1 MLRIWHL
8 RVELWRMVWLWLG
21 FFIIFWLLAERRIK
35 YLKYSDIC
43 QAFYFPKEIGGK
55 TVVEIGIKGARSQQD
70 IAERLMTLGWS
81 NESTEGILPDNIST
95 YNKWFYGKTGQKKDV
110 WKRFDK
116 DYNEDKYVRLLETDI
131 DETLLPRI
139 AEKLGIVNGSG
150 KTISK
155 HRVAVAIARQM
166 KLFSQSREGKN
177 AAENQ
182 IPDIYYAGEIALP
195 FDDYIKKATDRYNVI
210 KLIGGQ
216 EVSLEKYYV
225 CNTLG
230 EKQKVIADKNDLKC
244 KYLDNATIQG
254 IREMYKDRRQV
265 DKNGNPV
272 VFDNRKSILIGCG
285 GSGKTLMLQHLFLDG
300 IEKYPDTKMLPI
312 FIELRYFKQSDEIE
326 SFIFQIVNRKDATF
340 TEDIFRQLL
349 IDGRCPIL
357 MDGLDEIDPWDIND
371 FHMKLNAFMDK
382 YPRVQVILASREC
395 GSISGLNK
403 YTKLYVWPFDNNQSI
418 RLIDKILNAN
428 NTQAAKGKILEY
440 IDHGFIKKDGA
451 FVSHPMLLTFVA
463 MNYPQ
468 YEEFYGNHLLFYRR
482 AYEALLTGHDDN
494 KKPYDRVFHSV
505 DNADQFSAVF
515 KEFCG
520 RTYSEG
526 KMFFDDSTF
535 ELYFKQIEAHK
546 SFENSGNFTLTS
558 FKHDVC
564 STACMMY
571 ESEYKLWYIDPGFQ
585 EFLFAEYYAEQPTE
599 VVKALGASL
608 RGVNQKVF
616 NKLDAFDML
625 YEFTKEKMEVCILLP
640 YLESI
645 FKGKSEEQAFMDFI
659 INGYETF
666 TYTVID
672 DPAIVRYEQ
681 KRNVKREIRVPGINE
696 PGTVILA
703 YIAKIIGIDPNFVY
717 TTKDIKAQCDG
728 FSKIALTGEYAYV
741 NGSEEAL
748 YLRRNL
754 QLAFN
759 DAKKFEEQNDAS
771 HFIRDDDG
779 KIICFGHEYQIDAID
794 MYEEPEKFKGVI
806 DTMIR
811 ENSDAYKIFLRL
823 KEFNKQLRKEQF
835 KHRFK

>member
-1 MLRIWHL
+1 M
-8 RVELWRMVWLWLG
+8 
-21 FFIIFWLLAERRIK
+21 
-35 YLKYSDIC
+35 KYSDIC
-43 QAFYFPKEIGGK
+43 QAFYITEEIDGE
-55 TVVEIGIKGARSQQD
+55 TVVEIGIASAGSQQD
-70 IAERLMTLGWS
+70 IGEYFMTLGWS
-81 NESTEGILPDNIST
+81 DESTDGILPDNIST
-95 YNKWFYGKTGQKKDV
+95 YNKWFYGTTGQKNAV
-110 WKRFDK
+110 WTRFDK
-116 DYNEDKYVRLLETDI
+116 DFNEDEYVKLLENDI
-131 DETLLPRI
+131 VETVLPKVV
-139 AEKLGIVNGSG
+139 EKLGIIISSG

-166 KLFSQSREGKN
+166 KLFSQSKEDKN
-177 AAENQ
+177 AAENI
-182 IPDIYYAGEIALP
+182 IPDVYYAGEIALP
-195 FDDYIKKATDRYNVI
+195 FDDYISKATDRFNVM

-216 EVSLEKYYV
+216 EVPLERYYV
-225 CNTLG
+225 CSTLG
-230 EKQKVIADKNDLKC
+230 EKQKVIADKNTLKC
-244 KYLDNATIQG
+244 KYLDDATIQG

-265 DKNGNPV
+265 DKNGRPV

-300 IEKYPDTKMLPI
+300 IEKYPDTKILPI

-326 SFIFQIVNRKDATF
+326 KFIYETVHQKDATF
-340 TEDIFRQLL
+340 TEDILRQLL

-357 MDGLDEIDPWDIND
+357 MDGLDEIDPSDINN

-382 YPRVQVILASREC
+382 YSRVQVILASREC
-395 GSISGLNK
+395 DSITGLNG
-403 YTKLYVWPFDNNQSI
+403 YTKLYVWPFDNTQSI
-418 RLIDKILNAN
+418 KLIDKILKAN
-428 NTQAAKGKILEY
+428 KTEAAKDKILEY
-440 IDHGFIKKDGA
+440 IDHGFIKRDGA

-505 DNADQFSAVF
+505 DNADQFSTVF

-520 RTYSEG
+520 RTYSDG
-526 KMFFDDSTF
+526 KLFFDDSTF
-535 ELYFKQIEAHK
+535 ELYFKQLESHK
-546 SFENSGNFTLTS
+546 AFENPGKLTLTN

-585 EFLFAEYYAEQPTE
+585 EFLFAEYYAEQPSE
-599 VVKALGASL
+599 VVKALGDSL
-608 RGVNQKVF
+608 RGINHKVF
-616 NKLDAFDML
+616 NKMDAFDML

-645 FKGKSEEQAFMDFI
+645 FKGKTDEQAFADFI

-672 DPAIVRYEQ
+672 EQTVSKYEQ
-681 KRNVKREIRVPGINE
+681 ERNVRREIGVQGINE

-703 YIAKIIGIDPNFVY
+703 YISKIIGVNPNFVY
-717 TTKDIKAQCDG
+717 TTETEDAQCDE
-728 FSKIALTGEYAYV
+728 FSTIALTGEYAYV
-741 NGSEEAL
+741 NGSDEAL

-754 QLAFN
+754 QSAFS
-759 DAKKFEEQNDAS
+759 DEKKFEEQNDTS
-771 HFIRDDDG
+771 HFIRDEGG
-779 KIICFGHEYQIDAID
+779 KIICFGHEYQIDAFD

-806 DTMIR
+806 TAMIR
-811 ENSDAYKIFLRL
+811 EESDAYKLFLRL
-823 KEFNKQLRKEQF
+823 KEFDKQLRRTQF
-835 KHRFK
+835 KNRFR